1 MKKNFTLVFCA
12 LIVIMGTFSNSV
24 FAQAKNTLY
33 VDTIDNNCTVGSSIS
48 LSLRTKNFNS
58 IIGLQGSLKWDT
70 SVIKYTGI
78 SYGTSSIVL
87 NATNVTLN
95 KTSGGIF
102 SFLWLDPNLTAQT
115 VPDTSIL
122 LTLKFNIQKKIIG
135 YSPVYFSNSP
145 TKLEIDTA
153 DANGSPVVSLDTAF
167 KNGAVGFVSQPTISK
182 VGVVLTASASG
193 TPSSYQWTLG
203 GTPISGATSKTYSNA
218 TVSGGSYTVIVSYAN
233 GCIDS
238 AFPTLPIY
246 LKSFTGYYKE
256 GLTVLNWSVANEFSS
271 TNYII
276 ERSSNG
282 KNFAS
287 LKTVTASN
295 SLTRAY
301 KYNDASAITAGKL
314 YYRLKITDKNGGIS
328 YSNVVVINLSSNT
341 SFSIYPN
348 PVQAK
353 LNLQVQ
359 NSKTEKVTIQVVD
372 LLGKVL
378 QQQSTQLNA
387 GINSLSLDVA
397 SLAKGSYIVVVKG
410 ETNQQQQFIKD

>member
-12 LIVIMGTFSNSV
+12 LIVIMGTFSNNV

-33 VDTIDNNCTVGSSIS
+33 VDTIDNNCTVGSSVS
-48 LSLRTKNFNS
+48 LSLRTKNFNA
-58 IIGLQGSLKWDT
+58 ILGFQGSLKWDT

-78 SYGTSSIVL
+78 SYGSSSIVL
-87 NATNVTLN
+87 NASNVTLT

-102 SFLWLDPNLTAQT
+102 SFLWSDPNLTAQA
-115 VPDTSIL
+115 VPDTTVL
-122 LTLKFNIQKKIIG
+122 LTLKFNIQKKLVG

-153 DANGSPVVSLDTAF
+153 DGSGLPAVSPDTAF

-182 VGVVLTASASG
+182 VNVLLTANASG
-193 TPSSYQWTLG
+193 TPSGYQWTLNQVA
-203 GTPISGATSKTYSNA
+203 ISGATSKTYSNA
-218 TVSGGSYTVIVSYAN
+218 TVAGGSYTVIVSYAN
-233 GCIDS
+233 GCRDS
-238 AFPTLPIY
+238 ATPTLPIY

-256 GLTVLNWSVANEFSS
+256 GVTVLNWSVVNEFSS
-271 TNYII
+271 TNYIV
-276 ERSSNG
+276 ERSANG
-282 KNFAS
+282 KNFTS
-287 LKTVTASN
+287 LNTIAASN
-295 SLTRAY
+295 SLTGAY
-301 KYNDASAITAGKL
+301 KYNDASSITSGKL
-314 YYRLKITDKNGGIS
+314 YYRLKISDKNGGIS
-328 YSNVVVINLSSNT
+328 YSNVVLINLSSNT
-341 SFSIYPN
+341 SFSVYPN

-359 NSKTEKVTIQVVD
+359 NSKIEKVTIQVID

-378 QQQSTQLNA
+378 QQQSSQLNA

-410 ETNQQQQFIKD
+410 ETNHQQQFIKN